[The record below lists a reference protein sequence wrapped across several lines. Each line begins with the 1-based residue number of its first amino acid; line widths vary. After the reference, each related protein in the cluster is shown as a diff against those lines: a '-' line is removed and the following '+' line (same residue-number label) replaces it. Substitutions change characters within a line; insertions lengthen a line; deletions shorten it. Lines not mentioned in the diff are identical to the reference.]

1 MLLLRPADHVPP
13 HLLPDV
19 EILRAVVVPPLGVD
33 LHDAVEV
40 AEEEADVGSV
50 DDRASAGGVDLGVCA
65 LENETVLVI
74 VVRVQQQGAGDAGGV
89 GESPFTEYRLV
100 SSILLLGLGDP
111 LSIIQCSGPSAGFF
125 TFKRQFV
132 VGCIL
137 LRVGKLV
144 AP

>member
-50 DDRASAGGVDLGVCA
+50 DDWVVPTSIHLCVGALDYQSLLKPGVDILGYIYNI
-65 LENETVLVI
+65 EI
-74 VVRVQQQGAGDAGGV
+74 RV
-89 GESPFTEYRLV
+89 
-100 SSILLLGLGDP
+100 
-111 LSIIQCSGPSAGFF
+111 
-125 TFKRQFV
+125 
-132 VGCIL
+132 
-137 LRVGKLV
+137 
-144 AP
+144 